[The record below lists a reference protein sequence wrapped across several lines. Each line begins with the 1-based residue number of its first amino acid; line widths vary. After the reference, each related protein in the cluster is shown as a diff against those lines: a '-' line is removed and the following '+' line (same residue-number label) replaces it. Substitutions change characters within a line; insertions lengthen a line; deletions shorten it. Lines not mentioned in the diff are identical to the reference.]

1 MATITSATWL
11 TEKYAMGDFKSIW
24 RKHMGLVIIILRKDS
39 FKEEYAMEFARGV
52 SIIVICGMM
61 EPPSLSG
68 MAARTMVSAMEAS
81 ICAFG
86 NHRWRPYRGIL
97 TVNAIMNSNH
107 RKTFLQEVAGS

>member
-1 MATITSATWL
+1 ML
-11 TEKYAMGDFKSIW
+11 C
-24 RKHMGLVIIILRKDS
+24 
-39 FKEEYAMEFARGV
+39 AMEFARGV

-86 NHRWRPYRGIL
+86 NHQKK
-97 TVNAIMNSNH
+97 VEAI
-107 RKTFLQEVAGS
+107 